1 MESTELLNDAVLT
14 RGVAHGAQFLA
25 GLATR
30 PVALPVEAGQI
41 RAGIDVP
48 LPTRPTDPV
57 SVLDDVVHAVQPGLV
72 ASAGPRY
79 FGFVTGG
86 REPVALAADWLA
98 STWDQLVSA
107 WVGAPAMCEVEAT
120 AGRWV
125 LDLLDLPKR
134 SSVGFTT
141 GATQSNLVALAAAH
155 LELLRRR
162 GWDAERDGLRGAPAV
177 PVVVGA
183 QRHSTIDSVLR
194 LLGIG
199 RSELI
204 EIPADDQGR
213 MRPAQVRSVLAGL
226 DDPLVIAQAGQ
237 VATGAC
243 DPLAEIADALDGR
256 GWLHVDGAFGLWARM
271 IPGRQ
276 HLVAAAERADSWA
289 VDAHKWLNVPYD
301 CAMVV
306 VRDGAAHLRATRKS
320 GAYAM
325 SGQGSHDPE
334 HYVLEFSRRARAFP
348 LYVLIRT
355 LGRLGIQDR
364 LERSCQQAERFAT
377 AAARLPGVRVLN
389 DVVLNQVLLSLDPD
403 DAVAAQVLRRFQEGG
418 VAWAGSTVWDGR
430 FAMRFSVSNWAT
442 TEADIDQTVTAL
454 GQARSATRR

>member
-1 MESTELLNDAVLT
+1 MESTDALNDAVLK
-14 RGVAHGAQFLA
+14 RGVALAAEFLA
-25 GLATR
+25 GLGTR
-30 PVALPVEAGQI
+30 PVAPAFGPEAV

-48 LPTRPTDPV
+48 LPGRPTDPV
-57 SVLDDVVHAVQPGLV
+57 AVLEDVVRAVQPGLV

-98 STWDQLVSA
+98 STWDQLASA

-125 LDLLDLPKR
+125 VDLLDLPKE

-162 GWDAERDGLRGAPAV
+162 GWDAERDGLRRAPEV

-204 EIPADDQGR
+204 EIPTDDQGR
-213 MRPAQVRSVLAGL
+213 MRPAAARSVLAGL
-226 DDPLVIAQAGQ
+226 DEPLVIAQAGQ

-243 DPLAEIADALDGR
+243 DPLPVIAEALDGR

-271 IPGRQ
+271 IPDRR

-306 VRDGAAHLRATRKS
+306 VRDSAAHLRATRKS

-355 LGRLGIQDR
+355 LGRLGIRAR
-364 LERSCQQAERFAT
+364 LQRSCEQAERFAA

-403 DAVAAQVLRRFQEGG
+403 DVVAEQVLRRFQDGG
-418 VAWAGSTVWDGR
+418 TAWAGSTVWDGR
-430 FAMRFSVSNWAT
+430 FAMRFSVSNWST
-442 TEADIDQTVTAL
+442 TDADIARTVTAL
-454 GQARSATRR
+454 RQARAATRP